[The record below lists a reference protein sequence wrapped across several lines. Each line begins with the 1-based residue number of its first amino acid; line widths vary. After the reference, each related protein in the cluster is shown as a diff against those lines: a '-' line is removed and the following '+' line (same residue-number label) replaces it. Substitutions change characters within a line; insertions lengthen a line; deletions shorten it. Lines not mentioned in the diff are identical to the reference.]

1 MSTIS
6 KQLPTSG
13 SPVAGGLQPRLA
25 KEVLK
30 INLVVLFLILMMLP
44 LNIVNVMFY
53 LKQSYACEVELQ
65 TNLNEDFKIT
75 VGWKLI
81 IRYYHSISRL
91 EIGMPTQGQK
101 GEAVWLA

>member
-6 KQLPTSG
+6 KQLPAAV

-53 LKQSYACEVELQ
+53 LKQSYACEVELLS
-65 TNLNEDFKIT
+65 NLRENFKIT
-75 VGWKLI
+75 D
-81 IRYYHSISRL
+81 
-91 EIGMPTQGQK
+91 EAPTK
-101 GEAVWLA
+101 AFSWLGAKHKQALTQYKRT

>member
-6 KQLPTSG
+6 KQLPAAV

-53 LKQSYACEVELQ
+53 LKQSYACEVELEM
-65 TNLNEDFKIT
+65 NLRENFKIT
-75 VGWKLI
+75 EKA
-81 IRYYHSISRL
+81 
-91 EIGMPTQGQK
+91 PTT
-101 GEAVWLA
+101 AFSWLGAKHKQALNPI

>member
-65 TNLNEDFKIT
+65 TNLREDFKIT
-75 VGWKLI
+75 VSWELNIKSDINTL
-81 IRYYHSISRL
+81 
-91 EIGMPTQGQK
+91 
-101 GEAVWLA
+101 